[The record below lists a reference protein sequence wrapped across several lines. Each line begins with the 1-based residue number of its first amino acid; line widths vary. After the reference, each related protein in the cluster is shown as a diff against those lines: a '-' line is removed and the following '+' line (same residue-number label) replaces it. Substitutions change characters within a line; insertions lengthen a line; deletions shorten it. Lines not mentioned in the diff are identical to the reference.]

1 MKSRGIPLA
10 IGTTVVQKAMPA
22 PPARELP
29 AMSIVLDRLTK
40 RFGSQLVV
48 DQVSLEIAE
57 GELFVLLG
65 SSGSG
70 KTSILR
76 MIAGLTIPDSGRI
89 VLHGQDVTVLPPQRR
104 GAGFVF
110 QNYSLFRHMT
120 VAQNIEFGLTVRK
133 APLAERA
140 EKRDKL
146 LDLVGLT
153 GFGRR
158 YPHELSGGQQQRV
171 ALARALAYEPN
182 VLLLDEPF
190 GALDV
195 KIRTQLRRSLRDI
208 QRQLRVTAVLVTHD
222 QEEAFEL
229 ADRIAVIERGRV
241 LEVGSAEGLYSRP
254 STLFVSTFLG
264 AGTVLVGR
272 AEGDRAHFGE
282 LSLPIPPDVPHDDGA
297 RVELLFR
304 PEQVLLSETRPADS
318 DAIVGQGKIVEHSF
332 TGMLRR
338 VRLRLPRLPGTR
350 QLAPTVPFGEE
361 GLLVDAILPAGLPL
375 NPGELWVA
383 LKGWHILQQPL
394 SLLVCDS
401 GGESTG
407 PLGVARAL
415 ASRLNASVTL
425 LGVARGDDSAE
436 TMRTTLAER
445 QKNAGLGEA
454 QIRVRSG
461 NPADRIL
468 AEQNSLPHDFILLAA
483 KPETEASRLPRRERH
498 SLTRR
503 LGATVVTVLE
513 QAHLP
518 VLVVKGDR
526 RDFNRVLICTAAGE
540 PGKRD
545 VALGGRLA
553 RRLGASVTLLYI
565 TRTGAEPNPLARSH
579 LDLAVATLRA
589 LEVPAELLV
598 HQAASPS
605 AGILEQASNADYD
618 LVVLGSHGPKSRLMF
633 GASDITMGVIAAIDR
648 HVLVVP
654 PEAN

>member
-1 MKSRGIPLA
+1 
-10 IGTTVVQKAMPA
+10 
-22 PPARELP
+22 
-29 AMSIVLDRLTK
+29 MSIVLDRLTK

-89 VLHGQDVTVLPPQRR
+89 ILHGKDVTRLAPQQR

-120 VAQNIEFGLTVRK
+120 VAENIEFGLTVRK
-133 APLAERA
+133 ASPAERSQR
-140 EKRDKL
+140 RDTL

-195 KIRTQLRRSLRDI
+195 KIRTQLRRSLKDI
-208 QRQLRVTAVLVTHD
+208 QRQLGVTAVLVTHD

-229 ADRIAVIERGRV
+229 ADQIAVIERGRV
-241 LEVGSAEGLYSRP
+241 LEVGSAESLYAKP

-272 AEGDRAHFGE
+272 AEGDRAHFGT
-282 LSLPIPPDVPHDDGA
+282 LSLPIPAEVPHDEGA

-304 PEQVLLSETRPADS
+304 PEQVALSQSRPS
-318 DAIVGQGKIVEHSF
+318 DNEAIVGQGKIVEHSF

-338 VRLRLPRLPGTR
+338 VRLRLPRLAGTR
-350 QLAPTVPFGEE
+350 QLAPQVPFGEE
-361 GLLVDAILPAGLPL
+361 GLLVDAILPAGVPF
-375 NPGELWVA
+375 NDGELWVT
-383 LKGWHILQQPL
+383 LRGWHILQQPL
-394 SLLVCDS
+394 SLLVCDR
-401 GGESTG
+401 GGQSIA

-425 LGVARGDDSAE
+425 LGVAGGDASAE
-436 TMRTTLAER
+436 TMRATLAER
-445 QKNAGLGEA
+445 QQQSGLVEA
-454 QIRVRSG
+454 QVRVRSG

-468 AEQNSLPHDFILLAA
+468 AEQNSVPHDFILLAA
-483 KPETEASRLPRRERH
+483 KPQPDSARPPRLDRH
-498 SLTRR
+498 GLTRR
-503 LGATVVTVLE
+503 PGGTLASVLE
-513 QAHLP
+513 GAHLP
-518 VLVVKGDR
+518 VLVIKGDR
-526 RDFNRVLICTAAGE
+526 SDFSRVLICTAAGE

-565 TRTGAEPNPLARSH
+565 TRAGAEPNQLARAH
-579 LDLAVATLRA
+579 LELAVATLRA
-589 LEVPAELLV
+589 LEVTAEVLV
-598 HQAASPS
+598 CSAASPS
-605 AGILEQASNADYD
+605 AGILEQAHLGDYD
-618 LVVLGSHGPKSRLMF
+618 LVVLGSHGPRSRLLF

-654 PEAN
+654 PEAS

>member
-1 MKSRGIPLA
+1 
-10 IGTTVVQKAMPA
+10 
-22 PPARELP
+22 
-29 AMSIVLDRLTK
+29 MSIVLDRLTK

-57 GELFVLLG
+57 GEFFVLLG

-76 MIAGLTIPDSGRI
+76 MIAGLTSPDAGRI
-89 VLHGQDVTVLPPQRR
+89 LLHARDVTDLPPQQR

-120 VAQNIEFGLTVRK
+120 VAENIEFGLTVRK
-133 APLAERA
+133 VPSSERS

-158 YPHELSGGQQQRV
+158 YPPELSGGQQQRV

-195 KIRTQLRRSLRDI
+195 KIRTQLRRSLKDI
-208 QRQLRVTAVLVTHD
+208 QQQLGVTAVLVTHD

-241 LEVGSAEGLYSRP
+241 LEVGSAEDLYSRP

-272 AEGDRAHFGE
+272 AEGDRARFGS
-282 LSLPIPPDVPHDDGA
+282 LSLPIPPEVPHDEGA

-304 PEQVLLSETRPADS
+304 PEQVSLTETKPADS

-338 VRLRLPRLPGTR
+338 VRLRLPRLAATR
-350 QLAPTVPFGEE
+350 QIAPAVPFGEE
-361 GLLVDAILPAGLPL
+361 GLLVDAILPPGMPL
-375 NPGELWVA
+375 DHGEIWVA

-394 SLLVCDS
+394 SLLVCDR
-401 GGESTG
+401 GGEALG
-407 PLGVARAL
+407 PLAVARSL

-425 LGVARGDDSAE
+425 LGVAGGDDSAE
-436 TMRTTLAER
+436 TMRASLAER
-445 QKNAGLGEA
+445 QKNAGLVDA

-461 NPADRIL
+461 NPAERIL
-468 AEQNSLPHDFILLAA
+468 AEQNSVPHDFILLAA
-483 KPETEASRLPRRERH
+483 KHQTEVTRPSRRERH
-498 SLTRR
+498 IVARR
-503 LGATVVTVLE
+503 PGGTLASVLE
-513 QAHLP
+513 GAHLP
-518 VLVVKGDR
+518 VLVTKGDR
-526 RDFNRVLICTAAGE
+526 TDFSRMLICTAAGE

-553 RRLGASVTLLYI
+553 RRLGASVTLLYV
-565 TRTGAEPNPLARSH
+565 TRAGAEPNQLARSH
-579 LDLAVATLRA
+579 LDLALATLRA
-589 LEVPAELLV
+589 LEVPADLLV
-598 HQAASPS
+598 CQAPSPS
-605 AGILEQASNADYD
+605 AGILEQAGSGDYD
-618 LVVLGSHGPKSRLMF
+618 LIVLGSHGTRARLLF
-633 GASDITMGVIAAIDR
+633 GTNDITMGVIAATDR

-654 PEAN
+654 PEAS

>member
-1 MKSRGIPLA
+1 
-10 IGTTVVQKAMPA
+10 
-22 PPARELP
+22 
-29 AMSIVLDRLTK
+29 MSIVLDRLTK
-40 RFGSQLVV
+40 RFGAQLVV

-76 MIAGLTIPDSGRI
+76 MIAGLSRPDAGRI
-89 VLHGQDVTVLPPQRR
+89 LLHGRDVTGLPPQQR

-120 VAQNIEFGLTVRK
+120 VAENIEFGLTVRK
-133 APLAERA
+133 VASSERS

-146 LDLVGLT
+146 LVLLGLT

-158 YPHELSGGQQQRV
+158 YPPELSGCQQQRV

-208 QRQLRVTAVLVTHD
+208 QQQLGVTAVLVTHD

-241 LEVGSAEGLYSRP
+241 LEVGSAEDLYSRP

-264 AGTVLVGR
+264 AGTVIVGR
-272 AEGDRAHFGE
+272 AEGDRAHFGN
-282 LSLPIPPDVPHDDGA
+282 LSLPIPPEVPHDEGA

-304 PEQVLLSETRPADS
+304 PEQVSLSETKPADS

-338 VRLRLPRLPGTR
+338 VRLRLPRLAATR
-350 QLAPTVPFGEE
+350 QLAPPVPFGEE
-361 GLLVDAILPAGLPL
+361 GLLVDAILPAGLPVDH
-375 NPGELWVA
+375 GELWVA

-394 SLLVCDS
+394 SLLVCDR
-401 GGESTG
+401 GGESIA

-425 LGVARGDDSAE
+425 LGVADGDASAE
-436 TMRTTLAER
+436 TMRQALAGR
-445 QKNAGLGEA
+445 QKEAGLLDA

-468 AEQNSLPHDFILLAA
+468 AEQNSVPHDFILL
-483 KPETEASRLPRRERH
+483 S
-498 SLTRR
+498 SRR
-503 LGATVVTVLE
+503 LT
-513 QAHLP
+513 
-518 VLVVKGDR
+518 
-526 RDFNRVLICTAAGE
+526 
-540 PGKRD
+540 
-545 VALGGRLA
+545 
-553 RRLGASVTLLYI
+553 
-565 TRTGAEPNPLARSH
+565 
-579 LDLAVATLRA
+579 
-589 LEVPAELLV
+589 
-598 HQAASPS
+598 
-605 AGILEQASNADYD
+605 
-618 LVVLGSHGPKSRLMF
+618 
-633 GASDITMGVIAAIDR
+633 
-648 HVLVVP
+648 
-654 PEAN
+654 